1 MIRKEDWQP
10 VDGLKL
16 EPNAL
21 TAVTTTDRNVVVAAG
36 PGAGK
41 TELLAQR
48 ADFLLR
54 TGACPYPRRILA
66 ISFKVDAARNLRDRV
81 RTRSGRQ
88 YAARFDSFTFHA
100 FAKRLIDNYR
110 VLLTGEDALDPDYTL
125 DTHDRIP
132 RKQITFDDLV
142 PLALEILGS
151 SRFAGGALRQTYSHV
166 FLDEFQDAT
175 KDQYELVSTAF
186 LGTEA
191 ILTAVGDVK
200 QRIMVWA
207 GALHGIMKKFA
218 DDFNGMPLPL
228 YQNFRSAPRLRRMQ
242 NRMIKEM
249 DLAAASPDKEL
260 VGDEGVIQVLHFD
273 SQVDEAEAVADLIEG
288 WLTADVPPSEI
299 AVLVRQKSQQV
310 TEFLGEE
317 LHDRGIPYRNE
328 QDSQDLAAEPAAAL
342 IFNFI
347 RVITTARRPDAYAE
361 LMRVAARHGANEEAA
376 LQFDSQLKR
385 LLRDSRATVCNPS
398 FAKEDL
404 DTWRPVISAF
414 LELVSRP
421 VLNTLAPAY
430 QQGTWLD
437 DVIEN
442 ALEAFGK
449 ELAVDGDPVKAL
461 KRLAELDAVRV
472 LTIHKCKGLE
482 FEKVVVLGVEQEL
495 FWGDAATS
503 EFFVAISRAKN
514 ELVLTHTDFRARPS
528 TPVKY
533 WREYRTAHSEFLAYA
548 DDGAGDNERDDY
560 PAAIVSLADRKTNSR

>member
-1 MIRKEDWQP
+1 MIQQEDWRP

-48 ADFLLR
+48 ADFLFR
-54 TGACPYPRRILA
+54 TGVCPYPRRILA

-81 RTRSGRQ
+81 RTRSGGQ

-110 VLLTGEDALDPDYTL
+110 PALTGVNELRPDYRIDPDTRV
-125 DTHDRIP
+125 HRE
-132 RKQITFDDLV
+132 QITFADLV
-142 PLALEILGS
+142 PLALEILAS
-151 SRFAGGALRQTYSHV
+151 NQYARGALRQAYSHV

-175 KDQYELVSTAF
+175 KNQYELVKAAF
-186 LGTEA
+186 LDTDV

-200 QRIMVWA
+200 QRIMAWA
-207 GALHGIMKKFA
+207 GALDGIMQVFA
-218 DDFNGMPLPL
+218 EDFDATSLPL

-242 NRMIKEM
+242 NRMIKQM
-249 DLAAASPDKEL
+249 DPAAASPDEDL

-273 SQVDEAEAVADLIEG
+273 SQVEEAEAVADLIDG
-288 WLTADVPPSEI
+288 WLAEGVPPSEI
-299 AVLVRQKSQQV
+299 AILVRQQSQQV
-310 TEFLGEE
+310 TEALGEE

-328 QDSQDLAAEPAAAL
+328 QDSQDLGAEPVAAL

-347 RVITTARRPDAYAE
+347 RVVATDRHPDAYAE
-361 LMRVAARHGANEEAA
+361 FMRVASRTSATEEAA

-385 LLRDSRATVCNPS
+385 LLRDSRAAVRNPS
-398 FAKEDL
+398 FAKGNL
-404 DTWRPVISAF
+404 DAWRPVISKF

-421 VLNTLAPAY
+421 VLNALSPAY
-430 QQGTWLD
+430 QQGSRLD
-437 DVIEN
+437 DVIED
-442 ALEAFGK
+442 ALAAFGK
-449 ELAVDGDPVKAL
+449 ALVVDGDPVEAL
-461 KRLAELDAVRV
+461 KRLSELDAVRI

-482 FEKVVVLGVEQEL
+482 FDKVVVLGVEEEL
-495 FWGDAATS
+495 FWGDAAMS

-514 ELVLTHTDFRARPS
+514 ELILTHADFRARPG

-533 WREYRTAHSEFLAYA
+533 WRENRTAQAQFLAYA
-548 DDGAGDNERDDY
+548 DDSGDDEWPDDDE
-560 PAAIVSLADRKTNSR
+560 PPF